1 MNRNHEKRSN
11 LKDEILT
18 VAQSMFRDYGYDD
31 TTFQKIADQLG
42 ITKGAITYHF
52 KNKHLIMA
60 HFFDRYFQTLRDFI
74 DSYPDDYRNTYWRY
88 CVMYIYAYRTIMKN
102 PRNQS
107 LFFHQDQM
115 SLWES
120 SKVPTVVEIYRAIAK
135 DFHKTFTEEEL
146 LVSTYMDL
154 GARRRLYREYVNNNQ
169 LLPIDKFCY
178 YHIYLMGLLAR
189 LDLATVEENI
199 GFAFAFANSHSP
211 PTTPLL
217 A

>member
-135 DFHKTFTEEEL
+135 NFTPAVKPGGYLAFEFGLGQEDAVCWILEAWDYDILEL
-146 LVSTYMDL
+146 KRDGGGIVR
-154 GARRRLYREYVNNNQ
+154 AV
-169 LLPIDKFCY
+169 
-178 YHIYLMGLLAR
+178 LAQR
-189 LDLATVEENI
+189 KERD
-199 GFAFAFANSHSP
+199 
-211 PTTPLL
+211 
-217 A
+217 